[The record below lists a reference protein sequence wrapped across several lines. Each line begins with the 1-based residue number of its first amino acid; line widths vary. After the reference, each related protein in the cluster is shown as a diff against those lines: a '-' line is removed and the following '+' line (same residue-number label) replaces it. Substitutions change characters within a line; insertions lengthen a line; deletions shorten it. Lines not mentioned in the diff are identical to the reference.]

1 MSYLLPFLITTQRWF
16 SQEQFGVMM
25 QDNKSRVFFFCRLII
40 LDAISASWLKK
51 YKRTNTNKNP
61 RKEFRVSVNCPEHG
75 GIPILSIIEIRI
87 RWKLLLL

>member
-1 MSYLLPFLITTQRWF
+1 
-16 SQEQFGVMM
+16 MM
-25 QDNKSRVFFFCRLII
+25 PGNKTRVFFFCRLIII

-75 GIPILSIIEIRI
+75 GITELSIIETRI
-87 RWKLLLL
+87 RWKLLYL